1 MSLPLIRYL
10 LSAMKLELLA
20 LFVLLAAVALLQ
32 REARRLRAARR
43 SVSSPAW
50 QIQTAL
56 QMERRPTRRSTRRRM
71 DGRTDE

>member
-32 REARRLRAARR
+32 REARRDRK
-43 SVSSPAW
+43 SVV
-50 QIQTAL
+50 
-56 QMERRPTRRSTRRRM
+56 
-71 DGRTDE
+71 